1 VNADIHVHRLIKV
14 FQAANGSRSKIVVL
28 TEALSD
34 ERLTDDEA
42 WAEADYLAGE
52 HWVEIV
58 GDNGPAWVRL
68 THEGIKK
75 AETYLIPSLPAPA
88 SLPNTETHDESAV
101 SYNFPKIEL
110 SDVEQEWVGNVC
122 SYFLKGYLV
131 DVNQLKKSLNEKGKW
146 SRGFRPSEID
156 SRLLQAMNHPTL
168 LGVWHAYPVP
178 HNKWIQKCDQLIG
191 YLKERVEAASSREIK
206 VSEIAQALG
215 WPAPSISV
223 LIRLLPSLGFGY
235 TATSALPPN
244 NRVRIPGEMSVY
256 TSLRIDDP
264 EQMDDYLSYM
274 GIEEQVQKVF
284 GADDQI
290 PPAQLKMVNDNL
302 ILDRY
307 ELIQPLIGFKKNI
320 ESQLARFPFEENVFL
335 MMKFRPSNKD
345 LSDFII
351 ENLQSHGLRG
361 VRADANDWNITR
373 NVYNPI
379 SVLYC
384 CKYGIA
390 LFDEPEKDQ
399 TYSPNVAYELGI
411 MHYQQKECLI
421 LRHASLSA
429 VPFDLVKDL
438 YVTYE
443 KDLQVRRI
451 IGDWVKQITGR

>member
-1 VNADIHVHRLIKV
+1 
-14 FQAANGSRSKIVVL
+14 
-28 TEALSD
+28 
-34 ERLTDDEA
+34 
-42 WAEADYLAGE
+42 
-52 HWVEIV
+52 
-58 GDNGPAWVRL
+58 
-68 THEGIKK
+68 
-75 AETYLIPSLPAPA
+75 
-88 SLPNTETHDESAV
+88 
-101 SYNFPKIEL
+101 
-110 SDVEQEWVGNVC
+110 
-122 SYFLKGYLV
+122 
-131 DVNQLKKSLNEKGKW
+131 
-146 SRGFRPSEID
+146 
-156 SRLLQAMNHPTL
+156 
-168 LGVWHAYPVP
+168 
-178 HNKWIQKCDQLIG
+178 
-191 YLKERVEAASSREIK
+191 
-206 VSEIAQALG
+206 
-215 WPAPSISV
+215 
-223 LIRLLPSLGFGY
+223 
-235 TATSALPPN
+235 
-244 NRVRIPGEMSVY
+244 
-256 TSLRIDDP
+256 
-264 EQMDDYLSYM
+264 
-274 GIEEQVQKVF
+274 
-284 GADDQI
+284 
-290 PPAQLKMVNDNL
+290 
-302 ILDRY
+302 
-307 ELIQPLIGFKKNI
+307 
-320 ESQLARFPFEENVFL
+320 